1 MALEESEA
9 LNHIEALQEHEN
21 DEIYKAAY
29 DFISKYF
36 SGGVS
41 ENETFFFNS
50 EKRLSVFYVY
60 RTMIKVM

>member
-9 LNHIEALQEHEN
+9 LTHIEALQEHEN

-29 DFISKYF
+29 EFISKYF

-41 ENETFFFNS
+41 ILLTSHLLIFELHCIQISANS
-50 EKRLSVFYVY
+50 NL
-60 RTMIKVM
+60 